1 MISVVF
7 IPLWGSSVMRL
18 FALCAGTGALR
29 GQGQRLLSPAL
40 ALDKEDR
47 PGRRPRGCL
56 MSSLLPSLL
65 LSLLQD
71 PAVAIPKGTLM
82 AIFWTTI
89 SYLAISATIGK
100 WPPQPV
106 RKGRDLASTLP
117 CPKPPTTAG
126 IRGWGLTL

>member
-1 MISVVF
+1 MPQMGTPGSAPHHGVPEPQ
-7 IPLWGSSVMRL
+7 IPTDHEHGVRL
-18 FALCAGTGALR
+18 RAPDHGWHLR
-29 GQGQRLLSPAL
+29 GHPLL
-40 ALDKEDR
+40 R
-47 PGRRPRGCL
+47 
-56 MSSLLPSLL
+56 
-65 LSLLQD
+65 
-71 PAVAIPKGTLM
+71 LM